1 MRSLRGSLEKLSKS
15 SMKKKGKCPKCAE
28 KDKEI
33 LALSNIIISGK
44 RANKYLREEIEDLRG
59 RLDVQY

>member
-1 MRSLRGSLEKLSKS
+1 MRSLRGSLEKLSKRKMQKQS
-15 SMKKKGKCPKCAE
+15 KCSKCAE

-44 RANKYLREEIEDLRG
+44 KANKYLREEIEDLRG